1 MLKTRLF
8 GFAIAFMMAIA
19 GVSPAAAFAAATD
32 TDTQTV
38 TQSDKD
44 HEHKGGNRALFE
56 ERVNKAIQKWDTL
69 TADQKN
75 EVYALLEEEMKAQN
89 KVMDKMVQ
97 LGVMDKADAAKIQ
110 SERTERF
117 EKLRKSGEFPL
128 MRHKGKKK
136 CK

>member
-1 MLKTRLF
+1 MFKTRLF
-8 GFAIAFMMAIA
+8 GFAIVCAMAIA
-19 GVSPAAAFAAATD
+19 GVSPATAFAAATD

-44 HEHKGGNRALFE
+44 QEHKGGKRALFE

-89 KVMDKMVQ
+89 KVMDKLVQ
-97 LGVMDKADAAKIQ
+97 LGVMDKAEAAKLQ
-110 SERTERF
+110 SKRAEHF
-117 EKLRKSGEFPL
+117 EKLKKSGEFPL
-128 MRHKGKKK
+128 MRHKGKK